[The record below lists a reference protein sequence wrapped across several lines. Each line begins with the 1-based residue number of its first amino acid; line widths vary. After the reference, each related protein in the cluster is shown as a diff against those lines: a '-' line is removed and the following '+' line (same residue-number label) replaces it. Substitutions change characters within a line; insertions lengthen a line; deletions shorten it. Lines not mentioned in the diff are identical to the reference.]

1 MIKNG
6 VYIGKDIELVVT
18 DKYVISYRRNTQ
30 MDMLE
35 SRLFKRSGNDFSC
48 IGICQSSP
56 TETEQYKPP
65 LLWKTAFIYNGNAK
79 GEIQTYQKNQIMSCD
94 TPPTYLKNHDENMK
108 SYLGTAFTIYDYANK
123 IELQFDDNIIYSAA
137 YDEIFDDKTLLPDLP
152 FACDNT
158 IGECLRLWNAGLR
171 EEYIS
176 IDGISTF
183 IGVTINTN
191 KHMYIFEMT
200 PSSIY
205 CRAARFVAP
214 NKGIVF
220 NQNFRQGF
228 EAYMI
233 KDNSEAQFPLSFD
246 EALFSS
252 NSCAWNDRSVYWSL
266 SSYNENEIVL
276 HGCQGDIYHFN
287 KPKR

>member
-6 VYIGKDIELVVT
+6 VYIGKDIEIVIT
-18 DKYVISYRRNTQ
+18 DQYVISYRRSTQ
-30 MDMLE
+30 ADMLE
-35 SRLFKRSGNDFSC
+35 SRLFARNGNDFSC

-56 TETEQYKPP
+56 TETEKYKLPQI
-65 LLWKTAFIYNGNAK
+65 WKTAFIYNGTAK
-79 GEIQTYQKNQIMSCD
+79 GEIKTYQKNQMIHCD
-94 TPPTYLKNHDENMK
+94 TSPKYVTDCDENMK
-108 SYLGTAFTIYDYANK
+108 SYLGTTFTINDYENN
-123 IELQFDDNIIYSAA
+123 IEIQFDDGIIYSAA

-152 FACDNT
+152 SICDNN
-158 IGECLRLWNAGLR
+158 IGECLRLWNAGLS
-171 EEYIS
+171 EEFIS
-176 IDGISTF
+176 IDGKSTF

-200 PSSIY
+200 SNSIY
-205 CRAARFVAP
+205 CRAARFVAT

-220 NQNFRQGF
+220 NQNFRQGL

-233 KDNSEAQFPLSFD
+233 KDNSEAQLPLSFD

-252 NSCAWNDRSVYWSL
+252 NSCIWNDRSVYWSL
-266 SSYNENEIVL
+266 SSYNENEIL
-276 HGCQGDIYHFN
+276 LYGCQGDIYHFR